1 MRKKLAMKICA
12 IAMTAAMVGTMAGC
26 GNDSGSSSSAGDES
40 SAESPA
46 ESGSEEQGGAD
57 ESSEETPAESGEAEG
72 EGEAAGGETYD
83 FGGAVV
89 KVNGGPWGILN
100 PENEGTNPD
109 YELKWDNAH
118 QVEQKYNI
126 KFEYVKLEGDDGYN
140 TQKLIL
146 SSFTSGEAFADI
158 MAVGD
163 NIILGLKDYMADIT
177 DTVDQLE
184 IGNIYV
190 EPGRWN
196 GHVYG
201 WTFDNMGSVYVM
213 AYSRDYLN
221 SIGMDVTPT
230 QKFLAGEWSYDE
242 CKAYLTELKAK
253 LPEGTYPMG
262 VHTNHWASMAPAA
275 NGAVSVDS
283 NGGIHLTDDNYIESL
298 EFYRELIDLGL
309 AAPITDVTID
319 EESGGISSTQLYGN
333 GDMCGHTEAKSFV
346 ITMVEAW
353 QMEGLLDG
361 VGEWGIVPWPWGS
374 AVTCEGDYTTLS
386 DNYYVA
392 QSIWT
397 DMTVAK
403 QEYRSEGAK
412 EIPDIVL
419 HMIARDFMDLDNP
432 SGAAVRH
439 AAWEAEK
446 AGQTYENLGYSP
458 GTIGSFSTEEDA
470 ALYDW
475 LHTRVVVDWGHCMN
489 ENSLVRV
496 NRNAAYVIAAGRDAR
511 SSGESFKNEGEQNLA
526 DLIK

>member
-140 TQKLIL
+140 TQELIL

-201 WTFDNMGSVYVM
+201 WTFDNM
-213 AYSRDYLN
+213 AIN
-221 SIGMDVTPT
+221 
-230 QKFLAGEWSYDE
+230 
-242 CKAYLTELKAK
+242 
-253 LPEGTYPMG
+253 
-262 VHTNHWASMAPAA
+262 
-275 NGAVSVDS
+275 
-283 NGGIHLTDDNYIESL
+283 
-298 EFYRELIDLGL
+298 
-309 AAPITDVTID
+309 
-319 EESGGISSTQLYGN
+319 
-333 GDMCGHTEAKSFV
+333 
-346 ITMVEAW
+346 
-353 QMEGLLDG
+353 
-361 VGEWGIVPWPWGS
+361 
-374 AVTCEGDYTTLS
+374 
-386 DNYYVA
+386 
-392 QSIWT
+392 
-397 DMTVAK
+397 
-403 QEYRSEGAK
+403 
-412 EIPDIVL
+412 
-419 HMIARDFMDLDNP
+419 
-432 SGAAVRH
+432 
-439 AAWEAEK
+439 
-446 AGQTYENLGYSP
+446 
-458 GTIGSFSTEEDA
+458 
-470 ALYDW
+470 
-475 LHTRVVVDWGHCMN
+475 
-489 ENSLVRV
+489 
-496 NRNAAYVIAAGRDAR
+496 
-511 SSGESFKNEGEQNLA
+511 
-526 DLIK
+526 